1 MSAGEHGSPVDVVL
15 LAAGASRRMAGRDK
29 LIEPVDGRPL
39 IAALAAAALAS
50 GAREVF
56 VTLPSNAPARAG
68 ALAALNVRL
77 VLVPEAA
84 EGMSA
89 SLRAGIRALRPDAG
103 AVVVMLGDMPE
114 VTSATLD
121 ALIAAHRAGAE
132 ICRAESGGVPG
143 HPVLFDRSHFPA
155 LVSLSGDRGARDL
168 LREQATRVSTV
179 AVEGATVDLDTPE
192 AWAAWRA
199 AHPGR

>member
-1 MSAGEHGSPVDVVL
+1 MSAGERGSPVDVIL

-29 LIEPVDGRPL
+29 LTELVDGRPL
-39 IAALAAAALAS
+39 IAGLAAAALAS
-50 GAREVF
+50 AAREVL
-56 VTLPSNAPARAG
+56 VTLPSDAPARAG

-77 VLVPEAA
+77 VQVPEAA
-84 EGMSA
+84 EGMCA
-89 SLRAGIRALRPDAG
+89 SLRAGVRALRPDAG

-114 VTSATLD
+114 VTSAILD
-121 ALIAAHRAGAE
+121 ALIEAYRAGAE

-143 HPVLFDRSHFPA
+143 HPVLFDRRHFPA
-155 LVSLSGDRGARDL
+155 LASLSGDRGARDL
-168 LREQATRVSTV
+168 LREQAARVRTV